1 MQKVRSV
8 LIVAMSVILI
18 IALYFSVKWL
28 KEVGFIPIEVVT
40 LTNKL
45 QYSDPQLIKTT
56 ISEDMKRGFFGLQM
70 GVISQKLK
78 SLPWIENATVQRCW
92 PNKVKIQIVER
103 QPLAIWEAKGVVDT
117 EGELFFPGS
126 LANIEG
132 VPSFSGP
139 EEAVNEM
146 VDTYLLILSK
156 LKPVGLAVRSLELM
170 PDHGWSAMLDNGVT
184 IILGQSELQERLAR
198 FVAARD
204 IVGPIDD
211 LVVDLRY
218 TNGLAVSRRNS

>member
-1 MQKVRSV
+1 MQKVRSALYVV
-8 LIVAMSVILI
+8 LSLSLVF
-18 IALYFSVKWL
+18 ALYFSVKWL

-45 QYSDPQLIKTT
+45 QYSDPQLIKAT
-56 ISEDMKRGFFGLQM
+56 ISEDMKRGFFGLEI
-70 GVISQKLK
+70 GVISQKLR
-78 SLPWIENATVQRCW
+78 SLPWVVNASVQRCW

-117 EGELFFPGS
+117 EGRLFFPDS

-132 VPSFSGP
+132 VPSFSGA
-139 EEAVNEM
+139 EESVNEM
-146 VDTYLLILSK
+146 VDTYLLMLSK
-156 LKPVGLAVRSLELM
+156 LKPVGLAVRTLELM

-204 IVGPIDD
+204 IVGPTED